1 MGKNNLE
8 ELIGQKYG
16 RLTITGFV
24 HSGREWMWLC
34 RCDCG
39 KEKITKPCEVRSKK
53 VNSCGCYHD
62 EICKIKA
69 TKFKNSVMEH
79 KRLYSIYNWM
89 KRRCYRKSEP
99 RYGDYGGRGI
109 CISEEWLNPT
119 NGFDN
124 FVDWSLKNGYTEE
137 MTIDRIDVNGNY
149 SPENCRWVTNSE
161 QQLNKRTTLWVT
173 YKGERIQLKKLCDTL
188 CVTYD
193 TVHNRIYNLGW
204 TIEDAVTIK
213 SQRRLAK

>member
-1 MGKNNLE
+1 
-8 ELIGQKYG
+8 
-16 RLTITGFV
+16 
-24 HSGREWMWLC
+24 
-34 RCDCG
+34 
-39 KEKITKPCEVRSKK
+39 
-53 VNSCGCYHD
+53 
-62 EICKIKA
+62 
-69 TKFKNSVMEH
+69 
-79 KRLYSIYNWM
+79 
-89 KRRCYRKSEP
+89 
-99 RYGDYGGRGI
+99 
-109 CISEEWLNPT
+109 
-119 NGFDN
+119 
-124 FVDWSLKNGYTEE
+124 

-188 CVTYD
+188 GVTYD

>member
-1 MGKNNLE
+1 M
-8 ELIGQKYG
+8 
-16 RLTITGFV
+16 
-24 HSGREWMWLC
+24 
-34 RCDCG
+34 
-39 KEKITKPCEVRSKK
+39 
-53 VNSCGCYHD
+53 
-62 EICKIKA
+62 
-69 TKFKNSVMEH
+69 
-79 KRLYSIYNWM
+79 YSIYNWM
-89 KRRCYRKSEP
+89 KRRCYNKKEP

-109 CISEEWLNPT
+109 SVSEEWLNPT

-124 FVDWSLKNGYTEE
+124 FADWSLQNGYTEE
-137 MTIDRIDVNGNY
+137 MTIDRIDVNGDY
-149 SPENCRWVTNSE
+149 SPENCRWVTNVE

-188 CVTYD
+188 GVTYD